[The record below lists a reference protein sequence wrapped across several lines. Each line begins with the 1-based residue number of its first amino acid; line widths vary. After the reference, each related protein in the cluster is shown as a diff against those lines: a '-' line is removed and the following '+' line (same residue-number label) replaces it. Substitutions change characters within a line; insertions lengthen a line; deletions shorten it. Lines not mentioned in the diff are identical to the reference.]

1 MTLPPTPPL
10 HPQLQKD
17 CAVVG
22 RLSLSHLL
30 LMKDANYP
38 WFILVPDR
46 KNITEIYQLSPEDQQ
61 LLIRES
67 SVLAKS
73 LAKAFDADKINLA
86 ALGNVVAQLHV
97 HHIVRY
103 RHDPA
108 WPAPVWGKVPAKP
121 YTDDQIAEVV
131 GRLRK
136 VMINGVTYVV

>member
-1 MTLPPTPPL
+1 MTLPPNPL
-10 HPQLQKD
+10 LQPQLQKD